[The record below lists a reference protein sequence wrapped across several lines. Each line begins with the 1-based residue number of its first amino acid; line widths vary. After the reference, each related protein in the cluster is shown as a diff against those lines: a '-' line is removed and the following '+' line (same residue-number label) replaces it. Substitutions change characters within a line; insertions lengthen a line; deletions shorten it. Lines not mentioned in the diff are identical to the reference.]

1 MSRFSL
7 DSMYQALETSP
18 IGTQFQGPEG
28 RQWVKTEF
36 GLRKVCYPETREEV
50 LRQASDWSPVPGGR
64 RVVTG

>member
-18 IGTQFQGPEG
+18 IGTQFQGPGG

-50 LRQASDWSPVPGGR
+50 LRQASDWGPVPGSR